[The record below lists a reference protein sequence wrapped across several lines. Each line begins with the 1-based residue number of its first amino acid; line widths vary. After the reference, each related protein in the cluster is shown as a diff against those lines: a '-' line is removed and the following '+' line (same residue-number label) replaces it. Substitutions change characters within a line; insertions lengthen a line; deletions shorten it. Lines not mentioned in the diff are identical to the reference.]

1 MKCVNSKNGKTRT
14 LHQIQQEGL
23 EVLVE
28 KLGPDDAIRFLQ
40 IYEAGSGD
48 WTKER
53 KKILEKDPDKIIK
66 SIMARRKKAP
76 AP

>member
-1 MKCVNSKNGKTRT
+1 MSTRT
-14 LHQIQQEGL
+14 LRQIQQEGR

-40 IYEAGSGD
+40 IYETGSGD
-48 WTKER
+48 WTEDR
-53 KKILEKDPDKIIK
+53 KKILKKDPDKIIR
-66 SIMARRKKAP
+66 SIMARRKKVP

>member
-1 MKCVNSKNGKTRT
+1 MSTRT

-23 EVLVE
+23 EILVE

-40 IYEAGSGD
+40 IYETGSGD
-48 WTKER
+48 WTKDR
-53 KKILEKDPDKIIK
+53 KKILEKDPEKIIR
-66 SIMARRKKAP
+66 SIMEKRKKVP

>member
-1 MKCVNSKNGKTRT
+1 MTART
-14 LHQIQQEGL
+14 LHQIQKEGL

-40 IYEAGSGD
+40 IYEPGSGD
-48 WTKER
+48 WTKDR

-66 SIMARRKKAP
+66 SIMARRKKNP